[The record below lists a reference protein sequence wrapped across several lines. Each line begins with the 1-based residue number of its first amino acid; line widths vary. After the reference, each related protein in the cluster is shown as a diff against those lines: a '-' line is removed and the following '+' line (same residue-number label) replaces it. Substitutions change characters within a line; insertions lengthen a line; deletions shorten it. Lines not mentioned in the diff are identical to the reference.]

1 MTYTHDMIQAYL
13 QQRTVVSLIP
23 RSSYLNSPDRFLKAA
38 LVPFIRRAGLDYYFM
53 KPRAAREELG
63 APEFQICKGTRMHY
77 INGIGWRDMKEELS
91 PTDNAE
97 PEDFRETMLESALR
111 EGREE
116 LGIDFQNIVGIFDMG
131 AHSFTS
137 ASTGKTKQMW
147 VFAAEVIDA
156 NDFLPA
162 QEIADTTAQREWFSA
177 DEFSKIG
184 RADHKP
190 VIADINA
197 KLMERF
203 RL

>member
-1 MTYTHDMIQAYL
+1 MIQDYL

-23 RSSYLNSPDRFLKAA
+23 ASHYLNSPDRFLKAA

-53 KPRAAREELG
+53 KPRAAHEELG

-77 INGIGWRDMKEELS
+77 INGIGWRDMEETMS
-91 PTDNAE
+91 PTENSE
-97 PEDFRETMLESALR
+97 SENLRETMLETALR

-116 LGIDFQNIVGIFDMG
+116 LGIDFQNIVGLFDLG

-137 ASTGKTKQMW
+137 ASTGKIKQMW

-162 QEIADTTAQREWFSA
+162 QEIADTTAERRWLSA
-177 DEFSKIG
+177 SEFANVG

-190 VIADINA
+190 IIMDIHA
-197 KLMERF
+197 KLTERF

>member
-1 MTYTHDMIQAYL
+1 MIQTYL

-23 RSSYLNSPDRFLKAA
+23 SSHYLNSPDRFLKAA

-53 KPRAAREELG
+53 KPRAAHEELG

-97 PEDFRETMLESALR
+97 PEDFRETMLETALR

-131 AHSFTS
+131 AYGFTS
-137 ASTGKTKQMW
+137 ASTGKIKQMW
-147 VFAAEVIDA
+147 VFVAEVIDA
-156 NDFLPA
+156 NDFLSA
-162 QEIADTTAQREWFSA
+162 QEIADITAERMWLNV
-177 DEFSKIG
+177 DEFAKIG

-190 VIADINA
+190 VITDIHA
-197 KLMERF
+197 KLTERF